1 MVSPERR
8 IVDELTQNP
17 FAVTIK
23 FAATGMSFLDFAD
36 ATARPD
42 RGNIAAAQMKLW

>member
-1 MVSPERR
+1 VVSPERR

-23 FAATGMSFLDFAD
+23 FSATGMSFLDFVD

-42 RGNIAAAQMKLW
+42 RGNIAAAQMKLS